1 MLAPGVRETTI
12 TTGTGTLTLVAMTGS
27 VAFSEAF
34 ANGARVCY
42 AIKNGNNWEWGI
54 GTTGASKT
62 LERTIPI
69 VTYVGGV
76 LDNTTPSAIT
86 LVGASDVFC
95 TAANNTWMF
104 GPSGITTNTILG
116 VDAGSASASGNND
129 VAVGG
134 YAQQVITTG
143 SHDVAVGTYA
153 QRSITTGNHDVAV
166 GGSAQYSITTGGYDV
181 AVGGKAQQS
190 ITTGNYDTAVGYEAQ
205 KNITTGSGNITIGG
219 TTAAGAYAPVND
231 ITTADNLISLGSTAV
246 TAAYVNVAW
255 TVISDERD
263 KTNIKS
269 LPHGL
274 DVIEA
279 LSPVQYE
286 RRIARDEGGDGILRY
301 GFVAQNVLAVPGAE
315 PVVDARNQDRLGL
328 HSDYIVPL
336 LVRAVQELSARVTA
350 LEAKQNG

>member
-1 MLAPGVRETTI
+1 MSSMLAPGVRETTI

-153 QRSITTGNHDVAV
+153 QR
-166 GGSAQYSITTGGYDV
+166 
-181 AVGGKAQQS
+181 S